1 VNCATSFIAGMFL
14 TGLTTVSLASTDS
27 ATWLKQYLEP
37 LERGH
42 QTAETK
48 RGLEIYR
55 TQYLTDKGWR
65 SFEVT
70 LDMRLIDGTGHES
83 RRTVVQRKIEE
94 DQQPNKTLGI
104 FVEPADVR
112 GTVMLTFEKSF
123 GSDEQWLYLP
133 AYKRTKKINAEN
145 KSGSFLGTE
154 FSWEDISTSELT
166 KFHYRYVRDEG
177 KTWVVERTPVYKFS
191 GYSRE
196 ITWVDK
202 SNHQTVK
209 IEYYDRKSELLKTLV
224 LTNWQK
230 YLDRYWRPLRME
242 MTNHV
247 NHRTTVIALS
257 PYKMDAGLDKK
268 MFSSLDLDEIPVPDA
283 VMAVR

>member
-1 VNCATSFIAGMFL
+1 MSRKIAYLAGICLLGAASVSFAN
-14 TGLTTVSLASTDS
+14 TNNEA
-27 ATWLKQYLEP
+27 WLKSYMTP
-37 LERGH
+37 LEAEH
-42 QTAETK
+42 QAPDEK
-48 RGLEIYR
+48 RGFEIYR
-55 TQYLTDKGWR
+55 TQYLMDKGWR
-65 SFEVT
+65 SFEV
-70 LDMRLIDGTGHES
+70 RLNMLLVDAAGRES
-83 RRTVVQRKIEE
+83 RRNVVERKIEE
-94 DQQPNKTLGI
+94 DEQPNKTLGI
-104 FVEPADVR
+104 FLEPADVR

-166 KFHYRYVRDEG
+166 KYHYRYLRDEG
-177 KTWVVERTPVYKFS
+177 NTWVVERVPVYKFS
-191 GYSRE
+191 GYTRE
-196 ITWVDK
+196 LTWVNKD
-202 SNHQTVK
+202 NHQTIK

-224 LTNWQK
+224 QENWEK

-247 NHRTTVIALS
+247 NHKKTVITLS

-268 MFSSLDLDEIPVPDA
+268 MFSSLDLDAIPLPDA
-283 VMAVR
+283 VLAAK